1 MTMLGSPQ
9 VGAVAT
15 VNTGANSSSTSP
27 STSSQSIVTSEP
39 TSNSTILDIE
49 GSNHLSPNTSN
60 TSGNLSYIS
69 PLKDK
74 RENSMSSSYASSS
87 SDVGDHNM
95 SLFLKHNINA
105 VNLDDPGIQRIAL
118 QYLLE
123 KVRDIETLLIDSVK
137 ENKDL
142 REEVSVLYHQNDAL
156 AAENVTLKD
165 VIAKQGNDN
174 QTLTD
179 EILTLKHNLNGEKE
193 NLFNIFKMN
202 CEKISKDMKIL
213 EEDIDYLDTNL
224 KVVQEKSTKNSHDI
238 FENYNAIIAM
248 DKEIIANNQY
258 NRRQNLIIDGIPDK
272 VPQSELENV
281 CLDIIHKIGFLPVG
295 NYEVEA
301 CHRLKKRAGDA
312 SAPTIIR
319 FVNRKIT
326 EYCIKNRWRLK
337 NIGSSWNLSFR
348 EDLCQHNLAVQAECE
363 KLMEQ
368 GFISKVYTRN
378 GFVRIVLP
386 NKTWPVRISYW
397 KDIQEALSKN

>member
-1 MTMLGSPQ
+1 M
-9 VGAVAT
+9 GAVAT
-15 VNTGANSSSTSP
+15 ANATANPSSTSP
-27 STSSQSIVTSEP
+27 SISSQPIIRSEP
-39 TSNSTILDIE
+39 TSNSTVLDIE

-87 SDVGDHNM
+87 SSDVGEQNL
-95 SLFLKHNINA
+95 SLFLKHNINS
-105 VNLDDPGIQRIAL
+105 VNLDDPGTQRIAL
-118 QYLLE
+118 RYLLE
-123 KVRDIETLLIDSVK
+123 KVRDIETLLIGSVK
-137 ENKDL
+137 ENKEL
-142 REEVSVLYHQNDAL
+142 REEVSVLYHQNDTL

-165 VIAKQGNDN
+165 VITKQGKDN

-179 EILTLKHNLNGEKE
+179 EILTLKHNLNGERE
-193 NLFNIFKMN
+193 NLFDIFKVN
-202 CEKISKDMKIL
+202 VEKISRDMRIL

-224 KVVQEKSTKNSHDI
+224 KVVQEKSTKNSEDI
-238 FENYNAIIAM
+238 LEYDNVIIAM

-258 NRRQNLIIDGIPDK
+258 NRRPNLIIDGIPAN

-295 NYEVEA
+295 NYEVAA
-301 CHRLKKRAGDA
+301 CHRLKKRVGDA

-326 EYCIKNRWRLK
+326 EYCMKNRWRLK
-337 NIGSSWNLSFR
+337 NVGTPWNLSFR
-348 EDLCQHNLAVQAECE
+348 EDLCEHNLAVQAECE
-363 KLMEQ
+363 KLMKQ
-368 GFISKVYTRN
+368 GLISKVYTRN

-386 NKTWPVRISYW
+386 NKTWPVKISYFS
-397 KDIQEALSKN
+397 DIQDILSRK